1 MDRTHVAYPCTSTM
15 VAARCKV
22 QPCCAK
28 RRAPLLS
35 QARLK
40 WYTDARPIAQKGP
53 KHAYTCKQVRWSPVA
68 AVVGGQLAHRTLG
81 VDVWARC
88 TTFPSASRP
97 AIGRACSQTAVM
109 FKKGCPIN
117 QRSAVSG
124 ADRKKLRRA
133 LQQHFPAL
141 DDAAADQLLPNKAGD
156 MELAKVPAPSR
167 TCIYLHDK

>member
-1 MDRTHVAYPCTSTM
+1 
-15 VAARCKV
+15 
-22 QPCCAK
+22 
-28 RRAPLLS
+28 
-35 QARLK
+35 
-40 WYTDARPIAQKGP
+40 
-53 KHAYTCKQVRWSPVA
+53 
-68 AVVGGQLAHRTLG
+68 
-81 VDVWARC
+81 
-88 TTFPSASRP
+88 
-97 AIGRACSQTAVM
+97 M